1 MEGNIPYR
9 APFKQGG
16 GMNAPFQPPNV
27 NGYIQPRPR
36 PAPQRPPEGGTAAV
50 PPRTPQTA
58 PQTAPAA
65 PAAPPVAPPPST
77 APVPPVSPGVPPGIQ
92 SPGTMPGYVMGGYQP
107 RPLTLPDPEALA
119 AKLNIDAYH
128 VIRIEY
134 FSLRFEPVLT
144 IRDGNVT
151 FNNCCIR
158 GLENAVWIHFLMGD
172 DDDNTLVVRP
182 RKEGTRGAVRWC
194 IVKSDLRKSRSIS
207 CERLTTKLYRRMNW
221 QKIYQYKLVGTRV
234 PYKDEEV
241 YVFFLDSAIP
251 VAPGTVTPDGGRTR
265 QRIIDPEEWANSYG
279 PTVKELEASTQ
290 IDLEKGYTEELILP
304 ADRTFRRDSNPDG
317 AEPTGAVSDGQIS
330 MNDIADRSDAYVPVP
345 VPVDGHPAWNDGGV
359 AGMPASE
366 EVPV

>member
-1 MEGNIPYR
+1 MEGNNPYR

-16 GMNAPFQPPNV
+16 SMNAPFQPPNV

-36 PAPQRPPEGGTAAV
+36 QTPQRPPEGV
-50 PPRTPQTA
+50 PPRMPQTA
-58 PQTAPAA
+58 P
-65 PAAPPVAPPPST
+65 VAPPINT
-77 APVPPVSPGVPPGIQ
+77 AVVPPASPNIPHSSAPN
-92 SPGTMPGYVMGGYQP
+92 YVMGGYQP

-158 GLENAVWIHFLMGD
+158 GLDDAVWIHFLMGD
-172 DDDNTLVVRP
+172 ENDNTLVVRP

-194 IVKSDLRKSRSIS
+194 VVKSDLRKSRSIS

-234 PYKDEEV
+234 PYRDEEV

-251 VAPGTVTPDGGRTR
+251 VAPGTVTPDGKRTP

-290 IDLEKGYTEELILP
+290 IDLEKGYTEEMIMP
-304 ADRTFRRDSNPDG
+304 KERTFRRDSTTPDD
-317 AEPTGAVSDGQIS
+317 ANQSSTEAAAQIS
-330 MNDIADRSDAYVPVP
+330 MDDMTGSPDPTL
-345 VPVDGHPAWNDGGV
+345 
-359 AGMPASE
+359 ASE
-366 EVPV
+366 PDKPVWGDDGEEVSV

>member
-1 MEGNIPYR
+1 MEGNNPYR
-9 APFKQGG
+9 APFPQGG

-36 PAPQRPPEGGTAAV
+36 QMPQRPPEGASATM
-50 PPRTPQTA
+50 PPRAPQPAPTVPTA
-58 PQTAPAA
+58 PS
-65 PAAPPVAPPPST
+65 VAPPPNAAAAPGASTGAQPPGT
-77 APVPPVSPGVPPGIQ
+77 APN
-92 SPGTMPGYVMGGYQP
+92 YVMGGYQP

-144 IRDGNVT
+144 IRDGSVT

-158 GLENAVWIHFLMGD
+158 GLDDAVWIHFLMGD

-194 IVKSDLRKSRSIS
+194 VVKSDLRKSRSIS

-234 PYKDEEV
+234 PYRDEEV

-251 VAPGTVTPDGGRTR
+251 VAPGSVTPDGKRTR
-265 QRIIDPEEWANSYG
+265 QRIIDPEEWANTYG

-290 IDLEKGYTEELILP
+290 IDLEKGYTEELIMP
-304 ADRTFRRDSNPDG
+304 KERMFRRDSTINPNPDG
-317 AEPTGAVSDGQIS
+317 ANQSGIETAAQIS
-330 MNDIADRSDAYVPVP
+330 MDDMTGQPVWSDDSSA
-345 VPVDGHPAWNDGGV
+345 GTPAT
-359 AGMPASE
+359 E
-366 EVPV
+366 EVSV

>member
-1 MEGNIPYR
+1 MEGNNPYR

-16 GMNAPFQPPNV
+16 SMNAPFQPPNV

-36 PAPQRPPEGGTAAV
+36 QTPQRPPEGV
-50 PPRTPQTA
+50 PPRMPQ
-58 PQTAPAA
+58 AA
-65 PAAPPVAPPPST
+65 PAAPPINT
-77 APVPPVSPGVPPGIQ
+77 AVVPPASPNIPHSSAPN
-92 SPGTMPGYVMGGYQP
+92 YVMGGYQP

-151 FNNCCIR
+151 FNSCCIR

-172 DDDNTLVVRP
+172 ENDNTLVVRP

-194 IVKSDLRKSRSIS
+194 VVKSDLRKSRSIS

-234 PYKDEEV
+234 PYKGEEV

-251 VAPGTVTPDGGRTR
+251 VAPGTVTPEGKRTR
-265 QRIIDPEEWANSYG
+265 QRIVDPEEWADSYG

-290 IDLEKGYTEELILP
+290 IDLEKGYTEEMIMP
-304 ADRTFRRDSNPDG
+304 KERTFRRDSTTPDD
-317 AEPTGAVSDGQIS
+317 ANQSPTEVAAQIS
-330 MNDIADRSDAYVPVP
+330 MDDMTGSPDPTL
-345 VPVDGHPAWNDGGV
+345 
-359 AGMPASE
+359 ASE
-366 EVPV
+366 PDKPVWGDDGEEVSV

>member
-1 MEGNIPYR
+1 MEGNNPYR

-16 GMNAPFQPPNV
+16 SVNAPFQPPNV

-36 PAPQRPPEGGTAAV
+36 QTPQRPPEGV
-50 PPRTPQTA
+50 PPRMPQTA
-58 PQTAPAA
+58 P
-65 PAAPPVAPPPST
+65 VAPPINT
-77 APVPPVSPGVPPGIQ
+77 AVVTPASPNVPHSSAPN
-92 SPGTMPGYVMGGYQP
+92 YVMGGYQP

-119 AKLNIDAYH
+119 ATLNIDAYH

-144 IRDGNVT
+144 IKENHVV

-158 GLENAVWIHFLMGD
+158 GLEDAVWIHFLIGD
-172 DDDNTLVVRP
+172 ENDNTLVVRP

-194 IVKSDLRKSRSIS
+194 VVKSDLRKSRSIS

-234 PYKDEEV
+234 PYRDEEV

-251 VAPGTVTPDGGRTR
+251 VAPGTVTPDGKRTP

-290 IDLEKGYTEELILP
+290 IDLEKGYTEEMIMP
-304 ADRTFRRDSNPDG
+304 KERTFRRDSTTPDD
-317 AEPTGAVSDGQIS
+317 ANQSSTEAAAQIS
-330 MNDIADRSDAYVPVP
+330 MDDMTGSPDPTL
-345 VPVDGHPAWNDGGV
+345 
-359 AGMPASE
+359 ASE
-366 EVPV
+366 PDKPVWGDDGEEVSV

>member
-1 MEGNIPYR
+1 MEGNNPYR

-16 GMNAPFQPPNV
+16 SMNAPFQPPNV

-36 PAPQRPPEGGTAAV
+36 QTPQRPPEGV
-50 PPRTPQTA
+50 SPRMLPQTA
-58 PQTAPAA
+58 P
-65 PAAPPVAPPPST
+65 VAPPINT
-77 APVPPVSPGVPPGIQ
+77 AVVPPASPNVPHSSAPN
-92 SPGTMPGYVMGGYQP
+92 YVMGGYQP

-119 AKLNIDAYH
+119 ATLNIDAYH

-151 FNNCCIR
+151 FNSCCIR

-172 DDDNTLVVRP
+172 ENDNTLVVRP

-194 IVKSDLRKSRSIS
+194 VVKSDLRKSRSIS

-234 PYKDEEV
+234 PYRDEEV

-251 VAPGTVTPDGGRTR
+251 VAPGTVTPDGKRTP

-290 IDLEKGYTEELILP
+290 IDLAKGYTEELILP
-304 ADRTFRRDSNPDG
+304 KERTFRRDSIPDG
-317 AEPTGAVSDGQIS
+317 ATRPATKAAAQIS
-330 MNDIADRSDAYVPVP
+330 MDDVTEQPVWSDSGA
-345 VPVDGHPAWNDGGV
+345 GAPAT
-359 AGMPASE
+359 E
-366 EVPV
+366 EVSV

>member
-1 MEGNIPYR
+1 MEGNNPYR

-16 GMNAPFQPPNV
+16 SMNAPFQPPNV

-36 PAPQRPPEGGTAAV
+36 QTPQRPPEGV
-50 PPRTPQTA
+50 PPRMPQTA
-58 PQTAPAA
+58 P
-65 PAAPPVAPPPST
+65 VAPPINT
-77 APVPPVSPGVPPGIQ
+77 AVVPPASPNVPHSSAPN
-92 SPGTMPGYVMGGYQP
+92 YVMGGYQP
-107 RPLTLPDPEALA
+107 RPLTLPYPEALA
-119 AKLNIDAYH
+119 ATLNIDAYH

-151 FNNCCIR
+151 FNSCCIR

-172 DDDNTLVVRP
+172 ENDNTLVVRP

-194 IVKSDLRKSRSIS
+194 VVKSDLRKSRSIS

-234 PYKDEEV
+234 PYRDEEV

-251 VAPGTVTPDGGRTR
+251 VAPGTVTPDGKRTP

-290 IDLEKGYTEELILP
+290 IDLEKGYTEEMIMP
-304 ADRTFRRDSNPDG
+304 KERTFRRDSTTPDD
-317 AEPTGAVSDGQIS
+317 ANQSSTEAAAQIS
-330 MNDIADRSDAYVPVP
+330 MDDMTGSPDPTL
-345 VPVDGHPAWNDGGV
+345 
-359 AGMPASE
+359 ASE
-366 EVPV
+366 PDKPVWGDDGEEVSV

>member
-1 MEGNIPYR
+1 MEGNNPYR

-16 GMNAPFQPPNV
+16 SMNAPFQPPNV

-36 PAPQRPPEGGTAAV
+36 QTPQRPPEGV
-50 PPRTPQTA
+50 PLRMPQTA
-58 PQTAPAA
+58 P
-65 PAAPPVAPPPST
+65 VAPPINT
-77 APVPPVSPGVPPGIQ
+77 AVVPPASPNVPHSSAPN
-92 SPGTMPGYVMGGYQP
+92 YVMGGYQP

-119 AKLNIDAYH
+119 ATLNIDAYH

-151 FNNCCIR
+151 FNSCCIR

-172 DDDNTLVVRP
+172 ENDNTLVVRP

-194 IVKSDLRKSRSIS
+194 VVKSDLRKSRSIS

-234 PYKDEEV
+234 PYRDEEV

-251 VAPGTVTPDGGRTR
+251 VAPGTVTPDGKRTP

-290 IDLEKGYTEELILP
+290 IDLEKGYTEEMIMP
-304 ADRTFRRDSNPDG
+304 KERMFRRDSTPDG
-317 AEPTGAVSDGQIS
+317 ANQPATEAAAQIS
-330 MNDIADRSDAYVPVP
+330 MDDMTGSPDPTL
-345 VPVDGHPAWNDGGV
+345 
-359 AGMPASE
+359 ASE
-366 EVPV
+366 PDKPVWGDDGEEVSV

>member
-1 MEGNIPYR
+1 
-9 APFKQGG
+9 
-16 GMNAPFQPPNV
+16 
-27 NGYIQPRPR
+27 
-36 PAPQRPPEGGTAAV
+36 
-50 PPRTPQTA
+50 
-58 PQTAPAA
+58 
-65 PAAPPVAPPPST
+65 
-77 APVPPVSPGVPPGIQ
+77 
-92 SPGTMPGYVMGGYQP
+92 MGGYQP

-119 AKLNIDAYH
+119 ATLNIDAYH

-151 FNNCCIR
+151 FNSCCIR

-172 DDDNTLVVRP
+172 EDDNTLVVRP

-194 IVKSDLRKSRSIS
+194 VVKSDLRKSRSIS

-234 PYKDEEV
+234 PYRDEEV

-251 VAPGTVTPDGGRTR
+251 VAPGTVTPDGKRTP

-290 IDLEKGYTEELILP
+290 IDLEKGYTEELIMP
-304 ADRTFRRDSNPDG
+304 RERTFRRDSTPDG
-317 AEPTGAVSDGQIS
+317 TGPSATEAATQIS
-330 MNDIADRSDAYVPVP
+330 MDEMTGQSGAYGPALASETAQPV
-345 VPVDGHPAWNDGGV
+345 WNDNG
-359 AGMPASE
+359 AEAPANE
-366 EVPV
+366 EVSV

>member
-1 MEGNIPYR
+1 MEGNNPYR
-9 APFKQGG
+9 APFHQGG
-16 GMNAPFQPPNV
+16 GINAPFQPPNV

-36 PAPQRPPEGGTAAV
+36 QTPQRPPEGV
-50 PPRTPQTA
+50 PPRMPQ
-58 PQTAPAA
+58 AA
-65 PAAPPVAPPPST
+65 PVAPPINT
-77 APVPPVSPGVPPGIQ
+77 AVVPPASPNVPHSSAPN
-92 SPGTMPGYVMGGYQP
+92 YVMGGYQP

-119 AKLNIDAYH
+119 ATLNIDAYH

-151 FNNCCIR
+151 FNSCCIR

-172 DDDNTLVVRP
+172 ENDNTLVVRP

-194 IVKSDLRKSRSIS
+194 VVKSDLRKSRSIS

-234 PYKDEEV
+234 PYRDEEV

-251 VAPGTVTPDGGRTR
+251 VAPGTVTPDGKRTP

-290 IDLEKGYTEELILP
+290 IDLEKGYTEEMIMP
-304 ADRTFRRDSNPDG
+304 KERTFRRDSTPDG
-317 AEPTGAVSDGQIS
+317 ANQPATEAAAQIS
-330 MNDIADRSDAYVPVP
+330 MDDMTGSPDPTL
-345 VPVDGHPAWNDGGV
+345 
-359 AGMPASE
+359 ASE
-366 EVPV
+366 PDKPVWGDDGEEVSV

>member
-1 MEGNIPYR
+1 MEGNNPYR

-16 GMNAPFQPPNV
+16 SMNAPFQPPNV

-36 PAPQRPPEGGTAAV
+36 QTPQRPPEGV
-50 PPRTPQTA
+50 PPRMPQ
-58 PQTAPAA
+58 AA
-65 PAAPPVAPPPST
+65 PAAPPINT
-77 APVPPVSPGVPPGIQ
+77 AVVPPASPNVPHSSAPN
-92 SPGTMPGYVMGGYQP
+92 YVMGGYQP

-119 AKLNIDAYH
+119 ATLNIDAYH

-151 FNNCCIR
+151 FNSCCIR

-172 DDDNTLVVRP
+172 EDDNTLVVRP

-194 IVKSDLRKSRSIS
+194 VVKSDLRKSRSIS

-234 PYKDEEV
+234 PYRDEEV

-251 VAPGTVTPDGGRTR
+251 VAPGTVTPDGKRTP

-290 IDLEKGYTEELILP
+290 IDLEKGYTEEMIMP
-304 ADRTFRRDSNPDG
+304 KERTFRRDSTPDG
-317 AEPTGAVSDGQIS
+317 ANQPATEAAAQIS
-330 MNDIADRSDAYVPVP
+330 MDDMTGSPDPTL
-345 VPVDGHPAWNDGGV
+345 
-359 AGMPASE
+359 ASE
-366 EVPV
+366 PDKPVWGDDGEEVSV

>member
-1 MEGNIPYR
+1 MEGNNPYR

-16 GMNAPFQPPNV
+16 SMNAPFQPPNV

-36 PAPQRPPEGGTAAV
+36 QTPQRLPEGV
-50 PPRTPQTA
+50 PPRMPQTA
-58 PQTAPAA
+58 P
-65 PAAPPVAPPPST
+65 VAPPINT
-77 APVPPVSPGVPPGIQ
+77 AVVPPASPNVPHSSAPN
-92 SPGTMPGYVMGGYQP
+92 YVMGGYQP

-119 AKLNIDAYH
+119 ATLNIDAYH

-151 FNNCCIR
+151 FNSCCIR

-172 DDDNTLVVRP
+172 ENDNTLVVRP

-194 IVKSDLRKSRSIS
+194 VVKSDLRKSRSIS

-234 PYKDEEV
+234 PYRDEEV

-251 VAPGTVTPDGGRTR
+251 VAPGTVTPDGKRTP

-290 IDLEKGYTEELILP
+290 IDLEKGYTEEMIMP
-304 ADRTFRRDSNPDG
+304 KERTFRRDSTTPDD
-317 AEPTGAVSDGQIS
+317 ANQSSTEAAAQIS
-330 MNDIADRSDAYVPVP
+330 MDDMTGSPDP
-345 VPVDGHPAWNDGGV
+345 
-359 AGMPASE
+359 MLASE
-366 EVPV
+366 PDKPVWGDDGEEVSV

>member
-1 MEGNIPYR
+1 MEGNNPYR
-9 APFKQGG
+9 APFPQGG

-36 PAPQRPPEGGTAAV
+36 QMPQRPPEGASATM
-50 PPRTPQTA
+50 PPRAPQPAPTVPTA
-58 PQTAPAA
+58 PS
-65 PAAPPVAPPPST
+65 VAPPPNAAAAPGASTGAQPPGT
-77 APVPPVSPGVPPGIQ
+77 APN
-92 SPGTMPGYVMGGYQP
+92 YVMGGYQP

-158 GLENAVWIHFLMGD
+158 GLDDAVWIHFLMGD

-194 IVKSDLRKSRSIS
+194 VVKSDLRKSRSIS

-234 PYKDEEV
+234 PYRDEEV

-251 VAPGTVTPDGGRTR
+251 VAPGSVTPDGKRTR
-265 QRIIDPEEWANSYG
+265 QRIIDPEEWANTYG

-290 IDLEKGYTEELILP
+290 IDLEKGYTEELIMP
-304 ADRTFRRDSNPDG
+304 KERMFRRDSTINPNPDG
-317 AEPTGAVSDGQIS
+317 ANQSGIETAAQIS
-330 MNDIADRSDAYVPVP
+330 MDDMTGQPVWSDDSSA
-345 VPVDGHPAWNDGGV
+345 GTPAT
-359 AGMPASE
+359 E
-366 EVPV
+366 EVSV

>member
-1 MEGNIPYR
+1 MEGNNPYR

-16 GMNAPFQPPNV
+16 SMNAPFQPPNV

-36 PAPQRPPEGGTAAV
+36 QTPQRLPEGV
-50 PPRTPQTA
+50 PPRMPQTA
-58 PQTAPAA
+58 P
-65 PAAPPVAPPPST
+65 VAPPINT
-77 APVPPVSPGVPPGIQ
+77 AVVPPASPNVPHSSAPN
-92 SPGTMPGYVMGGYQP
+92 YVMGGYQP

-119 AKLNIDAYH
+119 ATLNIDAYH

-151 FNNCCIR
+151 FNSCCIR

-172 DDDNTLVVRP
+172 ENDNTLVVRP

-194 IVKSDLRKSRSIS
+194 VVKSDLRKSRSIS

-234 PYKDEEV
+234 PYRDEEV

-251 VAPGTVTPDGGRTR
+251 VAPGTVTPDGKRTP

-290 IDLEKGYTEELILP
+290 IDLEKGYTEEMIMP
-304 ADRTFRRDSNPDG
+304 KERTFRRDSTPDG
-317 AEPTGAVSDGQIS
+317 ANQPATEAAAQIS
-330 MNDIADRSDAYVPVP
+330 MDDMTGSPDPTL
-345 VPVDGHPAWNDGGV
+345 
-359 AGMPASE
+359 ASE
-366 EVPV
+366 PDKPVWGDDGEEVSV

>member
-1 MEGNIPYR
+1 MEGNNPYR
-9 APFKQGG
+9 APFRQGG
-16 GMNAPFQPPNV
+16 SMNAPFQPPNV

-36 PAPQRPPEGGTAAV
+36 QTPQRPPEGA
-50 PPRTPQTA
+50 PPRMPQTA
-58 PQTAPAA
+58 P
-65 PAAPPVAPPPST
+65 VAPPINT
-77 APVPPVSPGVPPGIQ
+77 AVVPPASPNVPHSSAPN
-92 SPGTMPGYVMGGYQP
+92 YVMGGYQP

-119 AKLNIDAYH
+119 ATLNIDAYH

-151 FNNCCIR
+151 FNSCCIR

-172 DDDNTLVVRP
+172 EDDNTLVVRP

-194 IVKSDLRKSRSIS
+194 VVKSDLRKSRSIS

-234 PYKDEEV
+234 PYRDEEV

-251 VAPGTVTPDGGRTR
+251 VAPGTVTPDGKRTP

-290 IDLEKGYTEELILP
+290 IDLEKGYTEEMIMP
-304 ADRTFRRDSNPDG
+304 KERTFRRDSTTPDD
-317 AEPTGAVSDGQIS
+317 AKQSSTEAAAQIS
-330 MNDIADRSDAYVPVP
+330 MDDMTGSSDPTL
-345 VPVDGHPAWNDGGV
+345 
-359 AGMPASE
+359 ASE
-366 EVPV
+366 PDKPVWGDDGEEVSV

>member
-9 APFKQGG
+9 APFPQGG
-16 GMNAPFQPPNV
+16 GLNAPFQPPNA
-27 NGYIQPRPR
+27 NGYIQPRQR
-36 PAPQRPPEGGTAAV
+36 QAPQRPPEGASAAM
-50 PPRTPQTA
+50 PPRMPQSA
-58 PQTAPAA
+58 PPAS
-65 PAAPPVAPPPST
+65 AAPPVAPPHSAAVVPSASAGAQPPVT
-77 APVPPVSPGVPPGIQ
+77 APN
-92 SPGTMPGYVMGGYQP
+92 YVVGGYQP

-158 GLENAVWIHFLMGD
+158 GLDDAVWIHFLMGD
-172 DDDNTLVVRP
+172 EDDNTLVVRP

-194 IVKSDLRKSRSIS
+194 VVKSDLRRSRSIS
-207 CERLTTKLYRRMNW
+207 CEPLTTKLYRRMNW

-234 PYKDEEV
+234 PYRDEEV

-251 VAPGTVTPDGGRTR
+251 VAPGTVTPDGKRTR
-265 QRIIDPEEWANSYG
+265 QRIVDPEEWANSYG

-290 IDLEKGYTEELILP
+290 IDLAKGYTEELILP
-304 ADRTFRRDSNPDG
+304 KERTFRRDSTPDSANQPATEA
-317 AEPTGAVSDGQIS
+317 AEQIS
-330 MNDIADRSDAYVPVP
+330 MDDMTDKPVLNDDSNTGAPT
-345 VPVDGHPAWNDGGV
+345 
-359 AGMPASE
+359 E
-366 EVPV
+366 EVSV

>member
-1 MEGNIPYR
+1 MEGNNPYR
-9 APFKQGG
+9 APFHQGG
-16 GMNAPFQPPNV
+16 GINAPFQPPNV

-36 PAPQRPPEGGTAAV
+36 QTPQRPPEGASAAM
-50 PPRTPQTA
+50 PPRMPQSA
-58 PQTAPAA
+58 PPA
-65 PAAPPVAPPPST
+65 PAAPPVASPPN
-77 APVPPVSPGVPPGIQ
+77 AAVLPPVSPGVTAGPQPPGAA
-92 SPGTMPGYVMGGYQP
+92 PNYVMGGYQP

-158 GLENAVWIHFLMGD
+158 GLDDAVWIHFLMGD
-172 DDDNTLVVRP
+172 EDDNTLVVRP

-194 IVKSDLRKSRSIS
+194 VVKSDLRKSRSIS

-234 PYKDEEV
+234 PYRDEEV

-251 VAPGTVTPDGGRTR
+251 VAPGTVTPDGKRTP

-290 IDLEKGYTEELILP
+290 IDLEKGYTEELIMP
-304 ADRTFRRDSNPDG
+304 RERTFRRDSTPDG
-317 AEPTGAVSDGQIS
+317 TGPSATEAATQIS
-330 MNDIADRSDAYVPVP
+330 MDEMTGQSGAYGPALASETAQPV
-345 VPVDGHPAWNDGGV
+345 WNDNG
-359 AGMPASE
+359 AEAPANE
-366 EVPV
+366 EVSV

>member
-1 MEGNIPYR
+1 MEGNNPYR

-16 GMNAPFQPPNV
+16 SMNAPFQPPNV

-36 PAPQRPPEGGTAAV
+36 QTPQRPPEGV
-50 PPRTPQTA
+50 PPRMPQTA
-58 PQTAPAA
+58 P
-65 PAAPPVAPPPST
+65 VAPPINT
-77 APVPPVSPGVPPGIQ
+77 AVVPPASPNVPHSSAPN
-92 SPGTMPGYVMGGYQP
+92 YVMGGYQP

-119 AKLNIDAYH
+119 ATLNIDAYH

-151 FNNCCIR
+151 FNSCCIR

-172 DDDNTLVVRP
+172 EDDNTLVVRP

-194 IVKSDLRKSRSIS
+194 VVKSDLRKSRSIS

-234 PYKDEEV
+234 PYRDEEV

-251 VAPGTVTPDGGRTR
+251 VAPGTVTPDGKRTP

-290 IDLEKGYTEELILP
+290 IDLEKGYTEEMIMP
-304 ADRTFRRDSNPDG
+304 KERTFRRDS
-317 AEPTGAVSDGQIS
+317 ATPTMQTSPQ
-330 MNDIADRSDAYVPVP
+330 RRL
-345 VPVDGHPAWNDGGV
+345 HPK
-359 AGMPASE
+359 
-366 EVPV
+366 

>member
-1 MEGNIPYR
+1 MEGNNPYR
-9 APFKQGG
+9 APFRQGG
-16 GMNAPFQPPNV
+16 SMNAPFQPPNV

-36 PAPQRPPEGGTAAV
+36 QTPQRPPEGA
-50 PPRTPQTA
+50 PPRMPQTA
-58 PQTAPAA
+58 P
-65 PAAPPVAPPPST
+65 VAPPINT
-77 APVPPVSPGVPPGIQ
+77 AVVPPASPNVPHSSAPN
-92 SPGTMPGYVMGGYQP
+92 YVMGGYQP

-119 AKLNIDAYH
+119 ATLNIDAYH

-151 FNNCCIR
+151 FNSCCIR

-172 DDDNTLVVRP
+172 EDDNTLVVRP

-194 IVKSDLRKSRSIS
+194 VVKSDLRKSRSIS

-234 PYKDEEV
+234 PYRDEEV

-251 VAPGTVTPDGGRTR
+251 VAPGTVTPDGKRTP

-290 IDLEKGYTEELILP
+290 IDLEKGYTEEMIMP
-304 ADRTFRRDSNPDG
+304 KERTFRRDSTPDG
-317 AEPTGAVSDGQIS
+317 ANQPATEAAAQIS
-330 MNDIADRSDAYVPVP
+330 MDDMTGSPDPTL
-345 VPVDGHPAWNDGGV
+345 
-359 AGMPASE
+359 ASE
-366 EVPV
+366 PDKPVWGDDGEEVSV

>member
-1 MEGNIPYR
+1 MEGNNPYR

-16 GMNAPFQPPNV
+16 SMNAPFQPPNV

-36 PAPQRPPEGGTAAV
+36 QTPQRPPEGV
-50 PPRTPQTA
+50 PPRMPQTA
-58 PQTAPAA
+58 P
-65 PAAPPVAPPPST
+65 VAPPINT
-77 APVPPVSPGVPPGIQ
+77 AVVTPASPNVPHSSAPN
-92 SPGTMPGYVMGGYQP
+92 YVMGGYQP

-119 AKLNIDAYH
+119 ATLNIDAYH

-151 FNNCCIR
+151 FNSCCIR

-172 DDDNTLVVRP
+172 EDDNTLVVRP

-194 IVKSDLRKSRSIS
+194 VVKSDLRKSRSIS

-234 PYKDEEV
+234 PYRDEEV

-251 VAPGTVTPDGGRTR
+251 VAPGTVTPDGKRTP

-290 IDLEKGYTEELILP
+290 IDLEKGYTEEMIMP
-304 ADRTFRRDSNPDG
+304 KERTFRRDSTPDG
-317 AEPTGAVSDGQIS
+317 ANQPATEAAAQIS
-330 MNDIADRSDAYVPVP
+330 MDDMTGSPDPTL
-345 VPVDGHPAWNDGGV
+345 
-359 AGMPASE
+359 ASE
-366 EVPV
+366 PDKPVWGDDGEEVSV